1 MIRSTDAKTPAGT
14 AYSIAGDGS
23 PLVLIHGVGLS
34 KEMWG
39 GQLAGLA
46 PRYQVIAYDML
57 GHGASRRPAA
67 EATLD
72 DYAGQL
78 AELLDHLALE
88 TAVVVGFSMG
98 GLVARAFALGH
109 PQRLDA
115 LVILNS
121 VFNRSVEQRS
131 GVLERTRQAELEGP
145 DANLDSALAR
155 WFSREYQGANPAQI
169 QALRQAF
176 ANNDPQGYLTT
187 YALFATQDRYGAERL
202 DSIQVPTLV
211 ATGELDSGSTPEMA
225 RQLAA
230 RIPRARTAVLADQR
244 HMMPVESPKL
254 VNALLLDFIDD
265 ALGKA
270 PSTSIKG
277 YVA

>member
-57 GHGASRRPAA
+57 GHGASQRPAE

-145 DANLDSALAR
+145 TPTWIAPWPAGSAASTR
-155 WFSREYQGANPAQI
+155 VPIRRRSRRCGRPS
-169 QALRQAF
+169 
-176 ANNDPQGYLTT
+176 PTT
-187 YALFATQDRYGAERL
+187 T
-202 DSIQVPTLV
+202 
-211 ATGELDSGSTPEMA
+211 
-225 RQLAA
+225 
-230 RIPRARTAVLADQR
+230 PRA
-244 HMMPVESPKL
+244 
-254 VNALLLDFIDD
+254 I
-265 ALGKA
+265 
-270 PSTSIKG
+270 
-277 YVA
+277 

>member
-14 AYSIAGDGS
+14 AYRIAGDGS

-57 GHGASRRPAA
+57 GHGESQRPAA
-67 EATLD
+67 QATLD
-72 DYAGQL
+72 DYAAQL
-78 AELLDHLALE
+78 TELLDHLGLA

-131 GVLERTRQAELEGP
+131 GVLERTARPNSKAPTPTWIAPWRAG
-145 DANLDSALAR
+145 SAASTR
-155 WFSREYQGANPAQI
+155 APTRRRSRRCGRPSPAM
-169 QALRQAF
+169 
-176 ANNDPQGYLTT
+176 T
-187 YALFATQDRYGAERL
+187 
-202 DSIQVPTLV
+202 
-211 ATGELDSGSTPEMA
+211 
-225 RQLAA
+225 
-230 RIPRARTAVLADQR
+230 PRA
-244 HMMPVESPKL
+244 
-254 VNALLLDFIDD
+254 I
-265 ALGKA
+265 
-270 PSTSIKG
+270 
-277 YVA
+277 